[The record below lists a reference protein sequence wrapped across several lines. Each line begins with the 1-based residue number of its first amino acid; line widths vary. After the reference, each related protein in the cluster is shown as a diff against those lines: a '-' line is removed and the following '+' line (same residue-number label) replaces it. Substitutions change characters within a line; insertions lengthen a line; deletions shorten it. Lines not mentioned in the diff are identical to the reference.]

1 MSTAHRA
8 WQQDRPLWFQIPR
21 LLRILWIFT
30 ALLLAPWQRRWPF
43 QPGRIHAFVLVR
55 DLHCSLPALVDN
67 FLHQGLLPQH
77 IFLLD
82 SGSTS
87 PACLATLASLAQ
99 RGCQWIQLSAAEQR
113 FGPYAPWLSGAV
125 RQLIRASQFPYLVT
139 DPDLALPTT
148 IPNDWLAQLFHTLND
163 HRYVLK
169 AALPLAIDDI
179 TVANSNAIQ
188 AHEQAIYRQPGYRLL
203 SRLLLGKQPQAHICT
218 TDTTLALYR
227 PGRLFSTLSIRLS
240 QSYSVHHL
248 PWYHPF
254 CQTPEYHYYQSH
266 KLPFFGE
273 WSSPV
278 QSAVDPAPPS
288 P

>member
-1 MSTAHRA
+1 MPTAHRA

-21 LLRILWIFT
+21 LWRIIWIFT

-43 QPGRIHAFVLVR
+43 QPRRVQAFVLVR
-55 DLHCSLPALVDN
+55 DLHSSLYALVDN
-67 FLHQGLLPQH
+67 LLHQGLLPQH

-99 RGCQWIQLSAAEQR
+99 RGCQLVQLSAAEQR
-113 FGPYAPWLSGAV
+113 FGPYAPWLSATV
-125 RQLIRASQFPYLVT
+125 RQLISASQLPYLVT

-148 IPNDWLAQLFHTLND
+148 IPNDWLAQLFQTLND

-179 TVANSNAIQ
+179 TVTNSNAIQ
-188 AHEQAIYRQPGYRLL
+188 DHEQAIYRQTGYRLL

-227 PGRLFSTLSIRLS
+227 PGQLFSTFSIRLS
-240 QSYSVHHL
+240 SEYSIQHL
-248 PWYHPF
+248 PWYQHF
-254 CQTPEYHYYQSH
+254 CLTPEYRYYQRH
-266 KLPFFGE
+266 KLPLFGE
-273 WSSPV
+273 WSSPL
-278 QSAVDPAPPS
+278 
-288 P
+288 